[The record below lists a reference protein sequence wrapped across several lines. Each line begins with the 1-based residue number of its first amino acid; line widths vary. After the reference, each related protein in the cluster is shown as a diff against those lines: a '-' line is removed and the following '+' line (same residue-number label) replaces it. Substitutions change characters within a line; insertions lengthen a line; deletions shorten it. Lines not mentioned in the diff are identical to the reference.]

1 MEGILVIKR
10 HDQVAPAIR
19 AQGCFLN
26 DTSLKLVSFNRTIFF
41 RNSQTANSC
50 TSKAF
55 LPPEC
60 SVKVRVLLICAK
72 CFAKGNN
79 LGVEA
84 TMQIGED

>member
-1 MEGILVIKR
+1 MEGILVI
-10 HDQVAPAIR
+10 DMIVAPAIH
-19 AQGCFLN
+19 AQGCFFN
-26 DTSLKLVSFNRTIFF
+26 DISLKSVSFNRTTFLEIH
-41 RNSQTANSC
+41 RQPTAAPA
-50 TSKAF
+50 KPF

-60 SVKVRVLLICAK
+60 SVRVRVLLICAK